1 MKKSG
6 IWILAAITLAFV
18 AFTAGFFLGRN
29 YDRSPVQL
37 SAKPFPV
44 STGSTAGTTAP
55 TQSTAAGR
63 VNINTAEAEQLQTLP
78 GIGPVLAQRII
89 DHRMTYGYFK
99 AVEDIAKVEGI
110 GQKRMEELKDY
121 ITV

>member
-18 AFTAGFFLGRN
+18 AFTAGFFLGNN

-37 SAKPFPV
+37 STKPF
-44 STGSTAGTTAP
+44 SASAGSTAGTTAP
-55 TQSTAAGR
+55 TQSTTAGK

-89 DHRMTYGYFK
+89 DHRMTYGYFNV
-99 AVEDIAKVEGI
+99 VEDIANVEGI
-110 GQKRMEELKDY
+110 GQKRMEELKDF